1 MRAPHLALVPAL
13 ILASASAWAAP
24 SQQAQVDALFAQW
37 NRPNTPGAAVEV
49 IKDGKVVYRR
59 SFGMADIE
67 QGRAITP
74 STSFH
79 VASLSKQFTAF
90 AILLLA
96 QEGKLSLDDDMHKYL
111 PDLPD
116 FGQTIR
122 IRHLIAHTS
131 GLRDQ
136 WNLLSMA
143 GWRMDDVITDDDVM
157 RLVRR
162 QRALNFTPGSD
173 HSYCN
178 TGYTLLGA
186 IVQVVSGKSLAQFS
200 KERIFEPLGMK
211 RTAFRENYSHLV
223 AGRAQS
229 YQPSAG
235 GGYEGVALSYSTV
248 GATSL
253 VTTLDDLALWARNF
267 DDARVG
273 GKQVLAQMQTAG
285 TLNDGSAIEYGAG
298 IGISRYR
305 GLRKIDHSGS
315 DAGFR
320 SYLGRF
326 PDQNLT
332 IIVVGNGA
340 DVQAPRLGFRI
351 ADIYLKG
358 QLEPLQ
364 KPVPNYSG
372 STEVGSDARQL
383 DSLTGT
389 FKLDNGSAVTF
400 AKEQGRLVGWTAGDD
415 KMLFYRMGER
425 EYFAKLGNASF
436 RFDPPNADGVIEG
449 GTWSRNTRSTHGKRI
464 APQPDANLK
473 SLEGEYYSDE
483 LHVLYTVSVKD
494 GKAVLSYSRG
504 DVELAPFEQN
514 SFVGPWPFGLVKFTC
529 AAPNGCTGF
538 TVTESRASDVQFSR
552 VAR

>member
-1 MRAPHLALVPAL
+1 MRAPHFALVPAL

-37 NRPNTPGAAVEV
+37 NRPDTPGAAVEV

-186 IVQVVSGKSLAQFS
+186 IVQVVSGKSLA
-200 KERIFEPLGMK
+200 
-211 RTAFRENYSHLV
+211 
-223 AGRAQS
+223 
-229 YQPSAG
+229 
-235 GGYEGVALSYSTV
+235 
-248 GATSL
+248 
-253 VTTLDDLALWARNF
+253 
-267 DDARVG
+267 
-273 GKQVLAQMQTAG
+273 
-285 TLNDGSAIEYGAG
+285 
-298 IGISRYR
+298 
-305 GLRKIDHSGS
+305 
-315 DAGFR
+315 
-320 SYLGRF
+320 
-326 PDQNLT
+326 
-332 IIVVGNGA
+332 
-340 DVQAPRLGFRI
+340 
-351 ADIYLKG
+351 
-358 QLEPLQ
+358 
-364 KPVPNYSG
+364 
-372 STEVGSDARQL
+372 
-383 DSLTGT
+383 
-389 FKLDNGSAVTF
+389 
-400 AKEQGRLVGWTAGDD
+400 
-415 KMLFYRMGER
+415 
-425 EYFAKLGNASF
+425 
-436 RFDPPNADGVIEG
+436 
-449 GTWSRNTRSTHGKRI
+449 
-464 APQPDANLK
+464 
-473 SLEGEYYSDE
+473 
-483 LHVLYTVSVKD
+483 
-494 GKAVLSYSRG
+494 
-504 DVELAPFEQN
+504 
-514 SFVGPWPFGLVKFTC
+514 
-529 AAPNGCTGF
+529 
-538 TVTESRASDVQFSR
+538 
-552 VAR
+552 

>member
-1 MRAPHLALVPAL
+1 MPAPHLALVPAL

-37 NRPNTPGAAVEV
+37 NRPDTPGAAVEV

-96 QEGKLSLDDDMHKYL
+96 QEGKLSLDDDVRKYL

-122 IRHLIAHTS
+122 IRHLLAHTS

-143 GWRMDDVITDDDVM
+143 GWRMEDVITHDDVM

-186 IVQVVSGKSLAQFS
+186 IVQVASGKSLAQFS

-211 RTAFRENYSHLV
+211 HTAFRENYSHLV

-253 VTTLDDLALWARNF
+253 ATTLDDLALWARNF

-285 TLNDGSAIEYGAG
+285 TLNDGSAIDYGAG
-298 IGISRYR
+298 LGISRYR

-332 IIVVGNGA
+332 IIVIGNGA

-351 ADIYLKG
+351 ADIYLNG

-372 STEVGSDARQL
+372 SAEVGSDARQL

-400 AKEQGRLVGWTAGDD
+400 TKEQGRLVGWTAGDD
-415 KMLFYRMGER
+415 KMLFYPMGER
-425 EYFAKLGNASF
+425 EYFAKLVNASF

-449 GTWSRNTRSTHGKRI
+449 GTWSRHTRSTHGKRV
-464 APQPDANLK
+464 APQQDANLK
-473 SLEGEYYSDE
+473 ALEGEYYSDE

-504 DVELAPFEQN
+504 DVELAPFEQD
-514 SFVGPWPFGLVKFTC
+514 SFVGPWPFGLVKFAC

-538 TVTESRASDVQFSR
+538 TVTESRASDVQFSK